1 MRGPLSI
8 DTGSGSVEAPAVSA
22 PVVLVETRSGGIDLD
37 FPREVDSVRRDRVR
51 GRLGDA
57 NGRIRIDTGSGSV
70 RLLGAADP
78 T

>member
-1 MRGPLSI
+1 
-8 DTGSGSVEAPAVSA
+8 
-22 PVVLVETRSGGIDLD
+22 VVLVGTRSGGIDLD